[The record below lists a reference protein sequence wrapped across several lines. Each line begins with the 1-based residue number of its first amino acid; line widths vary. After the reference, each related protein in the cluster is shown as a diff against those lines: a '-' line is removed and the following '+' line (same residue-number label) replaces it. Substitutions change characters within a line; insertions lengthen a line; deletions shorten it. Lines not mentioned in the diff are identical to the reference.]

1 MHVWLGCLAG
11 LTTCNLLK
19 TAINLTGFYLL
30 LFPFTDWSTSSCY
43 SSVPQNGV
51 SISNWACQSQL
62 QRGQVQTHDAH
73 DPSVESSSSSC
84 RFTIPCFPLSNWFL
98 RCHVPCTAHACVGQ
112 VARPSVGQCNISRHA
127 TAAQKGH
134 PVRPPW
140 LKITTAAW
148 LISGRVLS

>member
-30 LFPFTDWSTSSCY
+30 LFPFTDWSTSSCHG
-43 SSVPQNGV
+43 SVPQNGV

-84 RFTIPCFPLSNWFL
+84 QFPIPCFPLSNWFL
-98 RCHVPCTAHACVGQ
+98 RCHVPCTRPCVRRAGG
-112 VARPSVGQCNISRHA
+112 ARHA